1 MSDSSSDDSSTSSTT
16 TTSASTRPARHKG
29 QPNRGSS
36 WNSSKNQAPQERL
49 DDFWDKFT
57 TKTPGKAMR
66 ILPRK
71 DYTPKKQKERPGE
84 SVQLKPVS
92 YDEAVAQCKAKVA
105 QVVKECRR
113 VNQRYRDPHF
123 DLEIDFQL
131 RRNQCLVSL
140 SNRRRDIMAMRATNR
155 KDGAVHGVETQSRA
169 GLAQAKASSYG
180 QGGPRPRPPPSH
192 QQNFRPMAV
201 HRVTEIFEKPQF
213 FVDGPSANDVRQGR
227 EVGDCWLMA
236 ALCTMSNKPGLIERI
251 CIAHDVQVGV
261 YGFVFHRDGD
271 WFSEIIDDKLY
282 LTKGDYDDGCIER
295 ILLDHDRVRQDS
307 EEAYRR
313 LYQTNSGALYF
324 AQSSEPN
331 ETWVSLL
338 EKAYAKAH
346 GDYEA
351 IEGGF
356 TGEGIEDLTG
366 GITQEIYATD
376 ILDKEHFWK
385 EGLLRVNKDFLF
397 GCSTGIWGRGTGER
411 RGIVELHAYSVMKT
425 VEIGGHRLLM
435 LRNPWGRDE
444 WKGKWSDGSAEW
456 TPEWLAK
463 LNHRFGDDGAFWIS
477 YEDLL
482 RKFQSFDR
490 TRLFGPEWKAAAI
503 WTTFS
508 VPWVHEYHDTK
519 FAFSLSRPGPV
530 VLVLSQL
537 DKRYF
542 KGLEGQYRFEFSFR
556 VHVSGQEDY
565 LVRSPT
571 PYRMNRS
578 VNVELDLE
586 AGDYTVLVMVNAS
599 RDTSSMPAED
609 VAKAYSKNQ
618 REKLARIALSYDL
631 AHSRGRIV
639 ETAQEKE
646 ARIAAEVRKKEK
658 AKRKLKK
665 AIMEDRHLRYRIDVR
680 EVLTAKKAKAK
691 AKAKRARKRA
701 EEEKKWKEEAEK
713 ANEALKQAQATSAG
727 GQSATQPQTQADAE
741 HAKGDK
747 TMPAV
752 GSRAPISQVDADYN
766 NNNKAPIATLGG
778 DKKDGSEQPSMAT
791 SSQATQGLNAPNVTS
806 ATTKGSLD
814 IPTPVSSLAESVEA
828 APAVADSE
836 PQTGEVQCS
845 GEASNMTAHSL
856 ENAAV
861 PVEETP
867 ELMASSGVAP
877 GNGEHYISQDPNK
890 TTGSNISNPVGDTP
904 RRVIS
909 STAVETA
916 ECGTNTEPK
925 QIVQGLHTADESV
938 NWSNG
943 IASEPVAAGPNNV
956 LDSQHTDR
964 ALLHPDGTEG
974 TIPRRQSSRSRTR
987 GQPATFQQMGQQRQL
1002 QMMYRGGVPPYNAG
1016 RVPARGYGR
1025 PQRFIPRPGRP
1036 DTEGSVEDSSETESV
1051 SGVSEISDG
1060 EIELEL
1066 DAIHRGW
1073 RQYPAATGV
1082 FPRTSA
1088 VGPPARPS
1096 LPTGPSPDGEVQKD
1110 PWNAVVI
1117 LGLRVYYRLAQ
1128 GEGADTEV
1136 VKLRIERPD
1145 PYATDDQDSDEED
1158 VGAARKAKA
1167 GEQKVMDVDNSAK
1180 DAAKDIDIVDNGV
1193 VKANDQAPASNVP
1206 ETGKDIQ
1213 GAETGNIKTE

>member
-1 MSDSSSDDSSTSSTT
+1 MSDSSPDDSSTSS
-16 TTSASTRPARHKG
+16 SSSSSPPARRKG
-29 QPNRGSS
+29 PPNRGPAL
-36 WNSSKNQAPQERL
+36 NSEKDKAPQERL
-49 DDFWDKFT
+49 DDFWNKFT
-57 TKTPGKAMR
+57 TKTPGKATR

-71 DYTPKKQKERPGE
+71 DYTLKKQKERPGE
-84 SVQLKPVS
+84 SIQLQPVS

-131 RRNQCLVSL
+131 ERNQCLVSL
-140 SNRRRDIMAMRATNR
+140 SNRRRKILVMGRLDG
-155 KDGAVHGVETQSRA
+155 KGGAVHGVETQSRPRY
-169 GLAQAKASSYG
+169 AQAKASSRG
-180 QGGPRPRPPPSH
+180 QGRLRPRPPPSP
-192 QQNFRPMAV
+192 QQNFHPMAV
-201 HRVTEIFEKPQF
+201 HRVTEIFENPQF

-251 CIAHDVQVGV
+251 CVAHDVQVGV

-295 ILLDHDRVRQDS
+295 ILLDNDRIRQDS

-376 ILDKEHFWK
+376 ILDKAK
-385 EGLLRVNKDFLF
+385 GLLKVNKDFLF
-397 GCSTGIWGRGTGER
+397 GCSTGIWGHGTGER

-490 TRLFGPEWKAAAI
+490 TRLFGPEWRAAAI

-565 LVRSPT
+565 LVRSLT

-599 RDTSSMPAED
+599 RDMKKMPAEE

-646 ARIAAEVRKKEK
+646 ARLAAEVRKKEK

-665 AIMEDRHLRYRIDVR
+665 AVMDDRHLQYRIDVR
-680 EVLTAKKAKAK
+680 EVLTVRKAKAK
-691 AKAKRARKRA
+691 AKAKRAKKKA
-701 EEEKKWKEEAEK
+701 EEEKKWKEFAEK
-713 ANEALKQAQATSAG
+713 VNEARKQAQAISVG
-727 GQSATQPQTQADAE
+727 DGQSAPQPQAQAEDE
-741 HAKGDK
+741 HAKGNK
-747 TMPAV
+747 TVPATETQ
-752 GSRAPISQVDADYN
+752 ALNSQVDTDDKSKYTT
-766 NNNKAPIATLGG
+766 ATLDG
-778 DKKDGSEQPSMAT
+778 DKQDVTEQPSAAP
-791 SSQATQGLNAPNVTS
+791 SSQSTQGLNPPSFTS
-806 ATTKGSLD
+806 ATTKDSLD
-814 IPTPVSSLAESVEA
+814 IRTPMSSVSGSVEA
-828 APAVADSE
+828 APAATDSE
-836 PQTGEVQCS
+836 TQPGGAQPPGEVP
-845 GEASNMTAHSL
+845 NTAAHATKNNTGGVAGNSII
-856 ENAAV
+856 
-861 PVEETP
+861 PVEENP
-867 ELMASSGVAP
+867 ELTASGTAT
-877 GNGEHYISQDPNK
+877 GKGEHFASQDPNNS
-890 TTGSNISNPVGDTP
+890 TSSNIASAVGDMAGH
-904 RRVIS
+904 VIS
-909 STAVETA
+909 STVV
-916 ECGTNTEPK
+916 GNTECVTKIQPK
-925 QIVQGLHTADESV
+925 QIGQGLHVADESPDR
-938 NWSNG
+938 SQG
-943 IASEPVAAGPNNV
+943 IIPEPAEAGPNNTPN
-956 LDSQHTDR
+956 SR
-964 ALLHPDGTEG
+964 HPDRVLLRPGGAEG
-974 TIPRRQSSRSRTR
+974 IVLRRQSSRSRTR
-987 GQPATFQQMGQQRQL
+987 GQPPTFQQAGPPRQ
-1002 QMMYRGGVPPYNAG
+1002 PPPGSMPSYNVN
-1016 RVPARGYGR
+1016 RLPVRGYGP
-1025 PQRFIPRPGRP
+1025 PQRLISRYGRP
-1036 DTEGSVEDSSETESV
+1036 DTEGSDQDSSEMESV
-1051 SGVSEISDG
+1051 SSVSEISDG
-1060 EIELEL
+1060 EVELEL
-1066 DAIHRGW
+1066 DAIRRGW
-1073 RQYPAATGV
+1073 RQYPGLTAVAAR
-1082 FPRTSA
+1082 PPPSA
-1088 VGPPARPS
+1088 PPARP
-1096 LPTGPSPDGEVQKD
+1096 PPPAGPPVNGDLERD

-1117 LGLRVYYRLAQ
+1117 LGLRVYYQLAK

-1145 PYATDDQDSDEED
+1145 PYAADGQDSDEED
-1158 VGAARKAKA
+1158 GGTARKTKA
-1167 GEQKVMDVDNSAK
+1167 SEQKVLDVDNSAK
-1180 DAAKDIDIVDNGV
+1180 DAAKDIEIVDNGV
-1193 VKANDQAPASNVP
+1193 GKADDQTPTSNDP
-1206 ETGKDIQ
+1206 EKGKDGQ
-1213 GAETGNIKTE
+1213 GAETGVTKTD

>member
-444 WKGKWSDGSAEW
+444 WKGK
-456 TPEWLAK
+456 
-463 LNHRFGDDGAFWIS
+463 
-477 YEDLL
+477 
-482 RKFQSFDR
+482 
-490 TRLFGPEWKAAAI
+490 
-503 WTTFS
+503 
-508 VPWVHEYHDTK
+508 
-519 FAFSLSRPGPV
+519 
-530 VLVLSQL
+530 
-537 DKRYF
+537 
-542 KGLEGQYRFEFSFR
+542 
-556 VHVSGQEDY
+556 
-565 LVRSPT
+565 
-571 PYRMNRS
+571 
-578 VNVELDLE
+578 
-586 AGDYTVLVMVNAS
+586 
-599 RDTSSMPAED
+599 
-609 VAKAYSKNQ
+609 
-618 REKLARIALSYDL
+618 
-631 AHSRGRIV
+631 
-639 ETAQEKE
+639 
-646 ARIAAEVRKKEK
+646 
-658 AKRKLKK
+658 
-665 AIMEDRHLRYRIDVR
+665 
-680 EVLTAKKAKAK
+680 
-691 AKAKRARKRA
+691 
-701 EEEKKWKEEAEK
+701 
-713 ANEALKQAQATSAG
+713 
-727 GQSATQPQTQADAE
+727 
-741 HAKGDK
+741 
-747 TMPAV
+747 
-752 GSRAPISQVDADYN
+752 
-766 NNNKAPIATLGG
+766 
-778 DKKDGSEQPSMAT
+778 
-791 SSQATQGLNAPNVTS
+791 
-806 ATTKGSLD
+806 
-814 IPTPVSSLAESVEA
+814 
-828 APAVADSE
+828 
-836 PQTGEVQCS
+836 
-845 GEASNMTAHSL
+845 
-856 ENAAV
+856 
-861 PVEETP
+861 
-867 ELMASSGVAP
+867 
-877 GNGEHYISQDPNK
+877 
-890 TTGSNISNPVGDTP
+890 
-904 RRVIS
+904 
-909 STAVETA
+909 
-916 ECGTNTEPK
+916 
-925 QIVQGLHTADESV
+925 
-938 NWSNG
+938 
-943 IASEPVAAGPNNV
+943 
-956 LDSQHTDR
+956 
-964 ALLHPDGTEG
+964 
-974 TIPRRQSSRSRTR
+974 
-987 GQPATFQQMGQQRQL
+987 
-1002 QMMYRGGVPPYNAG
+1002 
-1016 RVPARGYGR
+1016 
-1025 PQRFIPRPGRP
+1025 
-1036 DTEGSVEDSSETESV
+1036 
-1051 SGVSEISDG
+1051 
-1060 EIELEL
+1060 
-1066 DAIHRGW
+1066 
-1073 RQYPAATGV
+1073 
-1082 FPRTSA
+1082 
-1088 VGPPARPS
+1088 
-1096 LPTGPSPDGEVQKD
+1096 
-1110 PWNAVVI
+1110 
-1117 LGLRVYYRLAQ
+1117 
-1128 GEGADTEV
+1128 
-1136 VKLRIERPD
+1136 
-1145 PYATDDQDSDEED
+1145 
-1158 VGAARKAKA
+1158 
-1167 GEQKVMDVDNSAK
+1167 
-1180 DAAKDIDIVDNGV
+1180 
-1193 VKANDQAPASNVP
+1193 
-1206 ETGKDIQ
+1206 
-1213 GAETGNIKTE
+1213 